1 MASGVKKTGD
11 DKVFYLYGISPRAGD
26 PTRTIAG
33 VDGKAA
39 VEPVPCAGMMCWVS
53 RVSKDDFADHLS
65 KNIENL
71 EWLAEMTPRHQKV
84 LAAIAEVNDVLPAR
98 FGTVFLNEASL
109 AADVEN
115 RKAVLRSDLE
125 RIQGNEE
132 WGVKVFAV
140 RPEVAELPEVKSGK
154 SYLQAKSALLRA
166 RTPGTNDGEI
176 ERFARELEKFSLA
189 TAEGGKIS
197 SGRRDLRY
205 QISLLVKRGE
215 GKKLQS
221 ILKRFETEWKNTRH
235 IECTGPWPPY
245 SFVTRNFE

>member
-1 MASGVKKTGD
+1 MAAGVKKTD
-11 DKVFYLYGISPRAGD
+11 PEKVIYLYGISQSAEET
-26 PTRTIAG
+26 TRPVAG

-39 VEPVPCAGMMCWVS
+39 VEHVPCAGMMCWIS
-53 RVSKDDFADHLS
+53 RVSKGDFAENLS
-65 KNIENL
+65 KNIEDL
-71 EWLAEMTPRHQKV
+71 EWLAEMTPRHQTV

-98 FGTVFLNEASL
+98 FGTVFLNETTL

-115 RKAVLRSDLE
+115 RKAVLRSDLQ

-140 RPEVAELPEVKSGK
+140 QPETAEIPEVKSGK

-166 RTPGTNDGEI
+166 RTPVTHDEEI
-176 ERFARELEKFSLA
+176 ARFARELDKFSLA

-197 SGRRDLRY
+197 GGRRDLRY
-205 QISLLVKRGE
+205 QISLLLRRGE

-221 ILKRFETEWKNTRH
+221 VLKRFENEWKNTRH
-235 IECTGPWPPY
+235 IECSGPWPPY